1 MKMHNTDIVTN
12 QHGYIVFARGEH
24 RRNQPA
30 MGCETCKHISVSYWD
45 EPCISC
51 SQVRMVPNLED
62 KWEPKGPP
70 ITRECAEAQILA
82 HLKAVRD
89 IAQEYAGKQFM
100 TASFLS
106 DGAVH
111 IYNAAGYNDSGL
123 PVIDAV
129 LKGEE

>member
-1 MKMHNTDIVTN
+1 MKQQNTDIVTH
-12 QHGYIVFARGEH
+12 QHGYVALARGEH
-24 RRNQPA
+24 RQPVKN
-30 MGCETCKHISVSYWD
+30 CETCRHYSVSYWD

-51 SQVRMVPNLED
+51 CRARQVQGLED
-62 KWEPKGPP
+62 KWESVGPS
-70 ITRECAEAQILA
+70 TARECAEAQILA

-100 TASFLS
+100 TASFLP

-123 PVIDAV
+123 PVIDAC
-129 LKGEE
+129 LKGKE

>member
-1 MKMHNTDIVTN
+1 MKQHNGDDIVTH

-24 RRNQPA
+24 RQPA
-30 MGCETCKHISVSYWD
+30 KDCETCKHRSVLYWD

-51 SQVRMVPNLED
+51 SRALMVPGLED
-62 KWEPKGPP
+62 KWESNGLP

-129 LKGEE
+129 LKGKE